1 MSLTIQVCS
10 HCIYVQ
16 SKKEID
22 VTVHLS
28 PPEAETFTAA
38 GNTFTILD
46 DGGGTAGRLGLIM
59 CELAPGWVGPP
70 QHVHAATDETWFVLT
85 GAARFT
91 TGAESFVATA
101 GRSVTAPRGTPHTFA
116 NADAD
121 APATLFCTVSPADYV
136 DYFRSLATLPLT
148 AEGRLDPDDLRELSA
163 HFDVHPCLASRS
175 IP

>member
-10 HCIYVQ
+10 HCTSVQ
-16 SKKEID
+16 PRKEID

-46 DGGGTAGRLGLIM
+46 DGGGTTGRLGLIM

-70 QHVHAATDETWFVLT
+70 QHVHAATDETWFVLA

-136 DYFRSLATLPLT
+136 TYFRELAALPLS
-148 AEGRLDPDDLRELSA
+148 AEGRFDPRDMRALMTRY
-163 HFDVHPCLASRS
+163 DVRPYVA
-175 IP
+175 

>member
-1 MSLTIQVCS
+1 
-10 HCIYVQ
+10 VQ
-16 SKKEID
+16 STKETD

-28 PPEAETFTAA
+28 PPEAESFTAA

-91 TGAESFVATA
+91 TGDESVVATA

-136 DYFRSLATLPLT
+136 TYFRELAGLPLSV
-148 AEGRLDPDDLRELSA
+148 EGRFDPRDMRALMTRY
-163 HFDVHPCLASRS
+163 DVRPYVA
-175 IP
+175 